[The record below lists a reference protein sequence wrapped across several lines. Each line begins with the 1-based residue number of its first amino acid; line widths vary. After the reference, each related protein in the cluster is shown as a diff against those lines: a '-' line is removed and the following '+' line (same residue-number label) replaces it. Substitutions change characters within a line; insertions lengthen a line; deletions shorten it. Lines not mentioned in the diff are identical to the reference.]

1 MNDDDKVIQMILY
14 HTQDMRTC
22 TLLND
27 ELRKIIMS
35 DRHRPTSPVA
45 QTGQDQEATTKAIS
59 PAIIPQINQ
68 QRSCAIE
75 RSN

>member
-14 HTQDMRTC
+14 HTQNMRTW

-35 DRHRPTSPVA
+35 DRHRPTPPVA
-45 QTGQDQEATTKAIS
+45 QDRTRKQLQK
-59 PAIIPQINQ
+59 QY
-68 QRSCAIE
+68 RLLLFLK
-75 RSN
+75 